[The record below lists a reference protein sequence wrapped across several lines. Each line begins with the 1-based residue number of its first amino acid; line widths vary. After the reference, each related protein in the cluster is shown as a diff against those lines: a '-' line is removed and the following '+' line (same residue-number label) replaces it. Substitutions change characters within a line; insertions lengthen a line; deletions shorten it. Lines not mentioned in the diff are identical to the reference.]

1 MHPQA
6 GWPGKHILHFKSLS
20 PHLDRKPLMTLVF
33 GSFILGSYKCLA
45 HRLDGGSEEE
55 RVKNL
60 INRTVWIIAFA
71 NLPE

>member
-1 MHPQA
+1 
-6 GWPGKHILHFKSLS
+6 
-20 PHLDRKPLMTLVF
+20 MTLVF